1 LPLFIFSDKV
11 VTETMGGGSVKKRIY
26 SFLLAVVILFSIMT
40 ISPASQQTEI
50 YICNGYAMIHARALS
65 EVLGTEISWDNSG
78 KYVVIRKHGIEIKI
92 RPFSNDMIVNG
103 TTVLMDTAATDLNG
117 LIYLPL
123 RSIIEELGGTVSW
136 NRQKKTVSVT
146 METVTVIF
154 PVVPANIDTNKE
166 IDASKP
172 MIALTFDDGPS
183 KYTDK
188 ILDVLKKY
196 DSTATFF
203 VLGCKVSKFP
213 DELNRI
219 IFEGSEIGNHS
230 FDHPRFIHL
239 SAKEINYQIR
249 NTQSEIYRITGYR
262 PVVYRPPYG
271 EYNSTVIS
279 EIDMAAVL
287 WNVDPK
293 DWKYNDTSKIISG
306 VLSQARDGRI
316 VILHDTN
323 YYTAAAV
330 GTIVSEL
337 KKRGF
342 QVVSVSEMFKA
353 KGIEVLPMKIYFS
366 SYEVR

>member
-1 LPLFIFSDKV
+1 
-11 VTETMGGGSVKKRIY
+11 MGGGSVKKRIF
-26 SFLLAVVILFSIMT
+26 SFLLVLVILFSIMT
-40 ISPASQQTEI
+40 ISPASQQTEVYI
-50 YICNGYAMIHARALS
+50 YNGCAMIYARALS
-65 EVLGTEISWDNSG
+65 EEFGTEISWDNSS
-78 KYVVIRKHGIEIKI
+78 KYVIIRKNETEIRV

-103 TTVLMDTAATDLNG
+103 TAVLMDTAAIDLNG
-117 LIYLPL
+117 RIYLPL
-123 RSIIEELGGTVSW
+123 RRIIEELGGTVTW
-136 NRQKKTVSVT
+136 DRQQKAVSVT
-146 METVTVIF
+146 TETGTVIF
-154 PVVPANIDTNKE
+154 PAVPANSEANNE

-203 VLGCKVSKFP
+203 VLGCKASRFP
-213 DELNRI
+213 DELKRI
-219 IFEGSEIGNHS
+219 VLEGSEIGNHS
-230 FDHPRFIHL
+230 YDHPRFIHL
-239 SAKEINYQIR
+239 SAKEIDHQIQT
-249 NTQSEIYRITGYR
+249 TQSEIYGITGYR
-262 PVVYRPPYG
+262 PVIYRPPYG

-279 EIDMAAVL
+279 GIDMAAVL

-293 DWKYNDTSKIISG
+293 DWKYNDTSMIISG

-337 KKRGF
+337 KERGF
-342 QVVSVSEMFKA
+342 QVVSVSEMLKA

-366 SYEVR
+366 SHEVR